1 VTRSVVF
8 RPEAED
14 EVLETRRWYE
24 ERREGLGAEFAS
36 AVDAIVE
43 RIVASPLAFPCA
55 YGETRR
61 AVLRRF
67 PHALYFRVLAD
78 GAIVVLALL
87 WTPFHCPKVL
97 GSLPAVTE
105 ETVTVFCPRAYREA
119 GKPECGEEKILN
131 TERRTLRCQS

>member
-24 ERREGLGAEFAS
+24 ERREGLGADFAS

-43 RIVASPLAFPCA
+43 RIVTSPLAFPSA

-67 PHALYFRVLAD
+67 PHALYFRVVAD
-78 GAIVVLALL
+78 GAIVVLALHGRQH
-87 WTPFHCPKVL
+87 P
-97 GSLPAVTE
+97 
-105 ETVTVFCPRAYREA
+105 
-119 GKPECGEEKILN
+119 
-131 TERRTLRCQS
+131 LRWQKRS